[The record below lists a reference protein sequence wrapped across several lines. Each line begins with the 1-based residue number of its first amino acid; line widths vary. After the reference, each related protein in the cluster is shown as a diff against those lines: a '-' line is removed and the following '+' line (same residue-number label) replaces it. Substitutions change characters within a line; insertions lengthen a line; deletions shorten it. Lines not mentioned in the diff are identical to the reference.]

1 VEEVNKGGRPP
12 RVISPDELIQIE
24 ALAGYL
30 SKAQIA
36 DFLGISHVT
45 LQRCEERQEEVSL
58 ALKKGKATQIKNVAQ
73 SLSQKAID
81 GHVTAAIFYLKTQ
94 AGWVEADNPDQDSR
108 PINIQIVQP
117 DAAG

>member
-1 VEEVNKGGRPP
+1 MDGVNKGGRPP

-36 DFLGISHVT
+36 DYLGISHVT

-58 ALKKGKATQIKNVAQ
+58 ALKKGKAIQIRNVAQ

-94 AGWVEADNPDQDSR
+94 AGWVEAEGAETDTR

-117 DAAG
+117 DAAD